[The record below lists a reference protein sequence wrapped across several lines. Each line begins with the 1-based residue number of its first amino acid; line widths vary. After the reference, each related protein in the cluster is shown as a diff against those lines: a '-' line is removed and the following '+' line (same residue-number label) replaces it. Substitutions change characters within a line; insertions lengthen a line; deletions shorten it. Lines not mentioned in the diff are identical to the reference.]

1 MTIRLHLVLR
11 LKVSGAVPL
20 LLSVSVC
27 PGQINLFTLTAV
39 DVVPLSA
46 MHGVP
51 YFRKL
56 PSTGDDLYY
65 CTYYFQVLQTYYVWA
80 DTRENVLKH
89 SLYIYC

>member
-1 MTIRLHLVLR
+1 MTIGLHLVLR

-51 YFRKL
+51 VFPEVTFDR
-56 PSTGDDLYY
+56 
-65 CTYYFQVLQTYYVWA
+65 
-80 DTRENVLKH
+80 
-89 SLYIYC
+89 